1 MPASRIANDGRAR
14 GVFEP
19 EREAASDAP
28 GGPITQLGIA
38 RAGVGYARGML
49 LVIDVGNSHVTVGR
63 AESGALVSSRR
74 AATRPSATTDE
85 LEILLEDLLG
95 LDGSGLA
102 GIVAVAVASSVPAL
116 EEAFAAIAKRR
127 GIPCAIAGAG
137 TIPMAIDVER
147 PGEVGPDR
155 LVNAYA
161 AVHLLGAPAVVVDCG
176 TATTF
181 DAVDARGAFVGG
193 AIAPG
198 LQLGLEALATR
209 TARLPLIDLRAPDVT
224 LGRDTASAIRV
235 GAVLGH
241 QTMIEGILGRMRRDL
256 AADAGIAPHQV
267 RAILTGGLSRLPWAR
282 AIEGLDG
289 IDPDLT
295 LKGLIHFHRAVTG
308 DEGGA

>member
-1 MPASRIANDGRAR
+1 
-14 GVFEP
+14 
-19 EREAASDAP
+19 
-28 GGPITQLGIA
+28 
-38 RAGVGYARGML
+38 ML
-49 LVIDVGNSHVTVGR
+49 LVIDAGNSHVTVGR
-63 AESGALVSSRR
+63 AEGGALISSRR
-74 AATRPSATTDE
+74 AVTRPGATIDE

-95 LDGSGLA
+95 LDGNRLA
-102 GIVAVAVASSVPAL
+102 GSAAFAVASSVPAL
-116 EEAFAAIAKRR
+116 EVAFAAIAERR
-127 GIPCAIAGAG
+127 GIPCAIAAAG

-161 AVHLLGAPAVVVDCG
+161 AIHLLGTPAVVIDCG

-181 DAVDARGAFVGG
+181 DAVDAHGSFVGG

-209 TARLPLIDLRAPDVT
+209 TARLPLVELRAPDVT
-224 LGRDTASAIRV
+224 LGRDTVSAIRV

-241 QTMIEGILGRMRRDL
+241 QAMIEGILGRIRREL
-256 AADAGIAPHQV
+256 AADAGIAPDQV

-295 LKGLIHFHRAVTG
+295 LKGLIHFHRAIAG
-308 DEGGA
+308 DEGGE